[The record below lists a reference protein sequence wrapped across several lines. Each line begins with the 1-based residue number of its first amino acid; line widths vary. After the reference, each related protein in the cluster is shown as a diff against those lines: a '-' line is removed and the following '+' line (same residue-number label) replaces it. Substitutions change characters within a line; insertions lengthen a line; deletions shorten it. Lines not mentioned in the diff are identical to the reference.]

1 MMESLRNFLTGPRL
15 IFVVMVCALPF
26 VFLGTSSLSSVFTGS
41 FGSINGEDVTE
52 SDIQIAANTA
62 VQRFKNVYG
71 EDFNFE
77 DLDDNLQSESI
88 KQELIVQKVLQS
100 QARAL
105 GFINKTSNKEAQKG
119 IIRTPQ
125 FQVDGKFNE
134 DVYQAQVNSNG
145 FTKEGYLN
153 KMAELY
159 ASEIYR
165 NSLSQINFA
174 TPEETRNLAILF
186 EQTTDI
192 DFIKVSFKDLENQIE
207 NTLQEL
213 LDYYEANQI
222 NFYTNEKRGFKYFL
236 LEQTDYKDA
245 VNVPE
250 NYIDLAYKDY
260 VEKFEK
266 SAEIRF
272 AHIMIDKNNYSDTSA
287 ALDVIKLVQSKLNN
301 GEEFNLLAS
310 EFSEDLVTK
319 DQGGDLEYF
328 EKDIFPIEFE
338 EAIESMGLN
347 DLSEIIELDD
357 TYHILKV
364 TEYVEEKP
372 IPEEQ
377 IKEDLLND
385 LIETESF
392 ALMNDD
398 FSMLDDM
405 LVDESSIE
413 EIASSISKELISSD
427 LYSEL
432 DYNFD
437 ISNPMIK
444 EYIFANETSLNQ
456 PMAIEIGDKVIFIS
470 LDRIEEPALKE
481 FDMVV
486 DSVGDLLSEAKA
498 IEKIYLLQEELIS
511 IKDSDEKDSFIN
523 SYSYI
528 SKESFVDVKRYS
540 SLLPNE
546 ILRKV
551 FNEKEGSVLNLE
563 ANNRDQYLVNILKF
577 NQLSE
582 NDIDTLIVEYNDF
595 SLERSASKMQQIINE
610 DVFQSARVN
619 LNDLIQF

>member
-287 ALDVIKLVQSKLNN
+287 ALDVIKLVQSKLND
-301 GEEFNLLAS
+301 GEEFDLLAS
-310 EFSEDLVTK
+310 QYSEDLVTK

-347 DLSEIIELDD
+347 NLSEIIELDD

-364 TEYVEEKP
+364 TEYVEQKP

-398 FSMLDDM
+398 FSMLDNM

-413 EIASSISKELISSD
+413 EIANSISKELISSD

-470 LDRIEEPALKE
+470 LDRIEEPVLKE

-528 SKESFVDVKRYS
+528 SEESFVDVKRYS

>member
-192 DFIKVSFKDLENQIE
+192 DFIKVSFKDLENEIE

-364 TEYVEEKP
+364 TEYVEQKP

>member
-62 VQRFKNVYG
+62 IQRFKNVYG
-71 EDFNFE
+71 EDFKFE

-100 QARAL
+100 QARSL

-165 NSLSQINFA
+165 NSLSQINFV

-192 DFIKVSFKDLENQIE
+192 DFIKVSFNDLENQIE

-213 LDYYEANQI
+213 TDYYESNQI

-260 VEKFEK
+260 VEKFEN

-287 ALDVIKLVQSKLNN
+287 AFDVIKSVESKLNN

-310 EFSEDLVTK
+310 QFSEDLVTK

-347 DLSEIIELDD
+347 DVSEIVELED

-364 TEYVEEKP
+364 TEYIEQKP
-372 IPEEQ
+372 LPEEE
-377 IKEDLLND
+377 IKENLLND

-405 LVDESSIE
+405 LVDENSIE
-413 EIASSISKELISSD
+413 EIANSISKELISSD
-427 LYSEL
+427 LYTEL
-432 DYNFD
+432 DYDFD
-437 ISNPMIK
+437 INNPMIK

-470 LDRIEEPALKE
+470 LDRIEEPTLKE

-498 IEKIYLLQEELIS
+498 IEKIYLLQEELVS
-511 IKDSDEKDSFIN
+511 IKDTDEKDSFIN

-546 ILRKV
+546 ILRKI

-595 SLERSASKMQQIINE
+595 SIERSASKMQQIINE

>member
-364 TEYVEEKP
+364 TEYVEQKP

>member
-1 MMESLRNFLTGPRL
+1 
-15 IFVVMVCALPF
+15 
-26 VFLGTSSLSSVFTGS
+26 
-41 FGSINGEDVTE
+41 
-52 SDIQIAANTA
+52 
-62 VQRFKNVYG
+62 
-71 EDFNFE
+71 
-77 DLDDNLQSESI
+77 
-88 KQELIVQKVLQS
+88 
-100 QARAL
+100 
-105 GFINKTSNKEAQKG
+105 
-119 IIRTPQ
+119 
-125 FQVDGKFNE
+125 
-134 DVYQAQVNSNG
+134 
-145 FTKEGYLN
+145 
-153 KMAELY
+153 MAELY

-186 EQTTDI
+186 EQTTNI
-192 DFIKVSFKDLENQIE
+192 DFIKVSFKDLESQIE

-250 NYIDLAYKDY
+250 NFIDMAYKDY
-260 VEKFEK
+260 VEKFEN

-287 ALDVIKLVQSKLNN
+287 ALDVIRLVESKLNN

-310 EFSEDLVTK
+310 QFSEDLVTK

-364 TEYVEEKP
+364 TEYDEQKP
-372 IPEEQ
+372 LPEEQ

-405 LVDESSIE
+405 LIDESSIE

-437 ISNPMIK
+437 IKNPLIK
-444 EYIFANETSLNQ
+444 EYIFANETNLNE

-470 LDRIEEPALKE
+470 LDRIEEPTLKE

-528 SKESFVDVKRYS
+528 SEESFVDVKRYS

-595 SLERSASKMQQIINE
+595 AIERSASNMQQIINE

>member
-62 VQRFKNVYG
+62 IQRFKNVYG
-71 EDFNFE
+71 EDFKFE

-100 QARAL
+100 QARSL

-165 NSLSQINFA
+165 NSLSQINFV

-186 EQTTDI
+186 EQTADI
-192 DFIKVSFKDLENQIE
+192 DFIKVSFNDLENQIE

-213 LDYYEANQI
+213 TDYYESNQI

-260 VEKFEK
+260 VEKFEN

-287 ALDVIKLVQSKLNN
+287 AFDVIKSVESKLNN

-310 EFSEDLVTK
+310 QFSEDLVTK

-347 DLSEIIELDD
+347 DVSEIVELED

-364 TEYVEEKP
+364 TEYIEQKP
-372 IPEEQ
+372 LPEEE
-377 IKEDLLND
+377 IKENLLND

-413 EIASSISKELISSD
+413 EIANSISKELISSD

-481 FDMVV
+481 FDTVV
-486 DSVGDLLSEAKA
+486 ESVGDMLSEAKA

-511 IKDSDEKDSFIN
+511 IKDTDEKNSFIN

-528 SKESFVDVKRYS
+528 SEESFVDVKRYS

-546 ILRKV
+546 ILRKI

-563 ANNRDQYLVNILKF
+563 ANNRDQYLVNILRF

-595 SLERSASKMQQIINE
+595 SIERSASKMQQIINE

>member
-62 VQRFKNVYG
+62 IQRFKNVYG
-71 EDFNFE
+71 EDFKFE

-100 QARAL
+100 QARSL

-165 NSLSQINFA
+165 NSLSQINFV

-186 EQTTDI
+186 EQTADI
-192 DFIKVSFKDLENQIE
+192 DFIKVSFNDLENQIE

-213 LDYYEANQI
+213 TDYYESNQI

-260 VEKFEK
+260 VEKFEN

-287 ALDVIKLVQSKLNN
+287 AFDAIKSVESKLNN

-310 EFSEDLVTK
+310 QFSEDLVTK

-347 DLSEIIELDD
+347 DVSEIVELED

-364 TEYVEEKP
+364 TEYVEQKP
-372 IPEEQ
+372 LPEEE
-377 IKEDLLND
+377 IKENLLND

-405 LVDESSIE
+405 LVDENSIE
-413 EIASSISKELISSD
+413 EIANSISKTLISSD
-427 LYSEL
+427 LYTEL
-432 DYNFD
+432 DYDFD
-437 ISNPMIK
+437 INNPMIK

-470 LDRIEEPALKE
+470 LDRIEEPNLKE
-481 FDMVV
+481 FDTVV
-486 DSVGDLLSEAKA
+486 ESVGDMLSEAKA

-511 IKDSDEKDSFIN
+511 IKDTDEKNSFIN

-528 SKESFVDVKRYS
+528 SEESFVDVKRYS

-546 ILRKV
+546 ILRKI

-563 ANNRDQYLVNILKF
+563 ANNRDQYLVNILRF

-595 SLERSASKMQQIINE
+595 SIERSASKMQQIINE

>member
-62 VQRFKNVYG
+62 IQRFKNVYG
-71 EDFNFE
+71 EDFKFE

-100 QARAL
+100 QARSL

-165 NSLSQINFA
+165 NSLSQINFV

-186 EQTTDI
+186 EQTADI
-192 DFIKVSFKDLENQIE
+192 DFIKVSFNDLENQIE

-213 LDYYEANQI
+213 TDYYESNQI

-260 VEKFEK
+260 VEKFEN

-287 ALDVIKLVQSKLNN
+287 AFDVIKLVESKLND

-310 EFSEDLVTK
+310 QFSEDLVTK

-347 DLSEIIELDD
+347 DVSEIVELED

-364 TEYVEEKP
+364 TEYVEQKP
-372 IPEEQ
+372 LPEEE
-377 IKEDLLND
+377 IKENLLND

-405 LVDESSIE
+405 LVDENSIE
-413 EIASSISKELISSD
+413 EIANSISKELISSD
-427 LYSEL
+427 LYTEL
-432 DYNFD
+432 DYDFD
-437 ISNPMIK
+437 INNPMIK

-470 LDRIEEPALKE
+470 LDRIEEPTLKE

-498 IEKIYLLQEELIS
+498 IEKIYLLQEELVS
-511 IKDSDEKDSFIN
+511 IKDTDEKDSFIN

-528 SKESFVDVKRYS
+528 SEESFVDVKRYS

-546 ILRKV
+546 ILRKI

-563 ANNRDQYLVNILKF
+563 ANNRDQYLVNILRF

-595 SLERSASKMQQIINE
+595 SIERSASKMQQIINE

>member
-1 MMESLRNFLTGPRL
+1 MESLRNFLTGPRL

-105 GFINKTSNKEAQKG
+105 GFINETSNKEAQKG

-153 KMAELY
+153 RMAELY

-364 TEYVEEKP
+364 TEYVEQKP

>member
-62 VQRFKNVYG
+62 IQRFKNVYG
-71 EDFNFE
+71 EDFKFE

-100 QARAL
+100 QARSL

-165 NSLSQINFA
+165 NSLSQINFV

-186 EQTTDI
+186 EQTADI
-192 DFIKVSFKDLENQIE
+192 DFIKVSFNDLENQIE

-213 LDYYEANQI
+213 IDYYESNQI

-260 VEKFEK
+260 VEKFEN

-287 ALDVIKLVQSKLNN
+287 AFDVIKLVESKLNN
-301 GEEFNLLAS
+301 GEEFNLLAAQ
-310 EFSEDLVTK
+310 FSEDLVTK

-347 DLSEIIELDD
+347 DVSEIVELED

-364 TEYVEEKP
+364 TEYVEQKPLPEK
-372 IPEEQ
+372 E
-377 IKEDLLND
+377 IKENLLND

-405 LVDESSIE
+405 LIDESSIE
-413 EIASSISKELISSD
+413 EIANAISKELISSD

-437 ISNPMIK
+437 INNPMIK

-470 LDRIEEPALKE
+470 LDRIEEPTLME
-481 FDMVV
+481 FDIVV

-511 IKDSDEKDSFIN
+511 IKDTDEKESFIN

-528 SKESFVDVKRYS
+528 SEESFVDVKRYS

-546 ILRKV
+546 ILRKI
-551 FNEKEGSVLNLE
+551 FNEKEGSVLNIE

>member
-62 VQRFKNVYG
+62 IQRFKNVYG
-71 EDFNFE
+71 EDFKFE

-100 QARAL
+100 QARSL

-165 NSLSQINFA
+165 NSLSQINFV

-186 EQTTDI
+186 EQTADI
-192 DFIKVSFKDLENQIE
+192 DFIKVSFNELENQIE

-213 LDYYEANQI
+213 IDYYESNQVS
-222 NFYTNEKRGFKYFL
+222 FYTNEKRGFKYFL

-260 VEKFEK
+260 VEKFEN

-287 ALDVIKLVQSKLNN
+287 AFDVIKLVESKLND

-310 EFSEDLVTK
+310 QFSEDLVTK

-347 DLSEIIELDD
+347 DVSEIVELED

-364 TEYVEEKP
+364 TEYIEQKP
-372 IPEEQ
+372 LPEEE
-377 IKEDLLND
+377 IKENLLND

-413 EIASSISKELISSD
+413 EIANSISKELISSD

-481 FDMVV
+481 FDTVV
-486 DSVGDLLSEAKA
+486 ESVGDMLSEAKA

-511 IKDSDEKDSFIN
+511 IKDTDEKNSFIN

-528 SKESFVDVKRYS
+528 SEESFVDVKRYS

-546 ILRKV
+546 ILRKI

-563 ANNRDQYLVNILKF
+563 ANNRDQYLVNILRF

-595 SLERSASKMQQIINE
+595 SIERSASKMQQIINE

>member
-1 MMESLRNFLTGPRL
+1 MMESLRKFLTGPRL

-62 VQRFKNVYG
+62 IQRFKNVYG

-159 ASEIYR
+159 SSEIYR
-165 NSLSQINFA
+165 NSLSQINFV

-207 NTLQEL
+207 NTLQER

-260 VEKFEK
+260 VEKFEN

-287 ALDVIKLVQSKLNN
+287 AFDVIKLVESKLNN

-310 EFSEDLVTK
+310 QFSEDLVTK

-347 DLSEIIELDD
+347 DVSEIVELDD

-364 TEYVEEKP
+364 TEYVEQKP
-372 IPEEQ
+372 LPEEQ

-398 FSMLDDM
+398 FSMLDNM

-413 EIASSISKELISSD
+413 EIANSISKELISSD

-432 DYNFD
+432 DYKFD

-456 PMAIEIGDKVIFIS
+456 PMAIEVGDKVIFMS
-470 LDRIEEPALKE
+470 LDRIEEPVLKE
-481 FDMVV
+481 FDTVV
-486 DSVGDLLSEAKA
+486 DSVGDMLSEAKA

-528 SKESFVDVKRYS
+528 SEESFVDVKRYS

-551 FNEKEGSVLNLE
+551 FNETEGSVLNLE

>member
-119 IIRTPQ
+119 IIRTSQ

>member
-1 MMESLRNFLTGPRL
+1 MMESLRNFLSGPRL

-52 SDIQIAANTA
+52 SDIQIAANSA
-62 VQRFKNVYG
+62 IQRFKNVYG

-134 DVYQAQVNSNG
+134 DVFEAQVNSNG

-159 ASEIYR
+159 SSEIYR
-165 NSLSQINFA
+165 NSLSQINFV

-186 EQTTDI
+186 EQTADI

-222 NFYTNEKRGFKYFL
+222 NFYTDEKRGFKYFL

-260 VEKFEK
+260 VEKFEN

-287 ALDVIKLVQSKLNN
+287 AFDVIKSVESKLNN

-310 EFSEDLVTK
+310 QFSEDLVTI

-347 DLSEIIELDD
+347 DVSEIVELDD

-364 TEYVEEKP
+364 TEYVEQKP
-372 IPEEQ
+372 LPEEQ

-405 LVDESSIE
+405 LVNESSIE
-413 EIASSISKELISSD
+413 EIANSISKELISSD

-437 ISNPMIK
+437 INNSMIK

-470 LDRIEEPALKE
+470 LDRIDEPILNE
-481 FDMVV
+481 FDMVA
-486 DSVGDLLSEAKA
+486 DSVADLLSEAKA

-528 SKESFVDVKRYS
+528 SEESFVDVKRYS

-563 ANNRDQYLVNILKF
+563 ANNRDQYLVKILKF

-595 SLERSASKMQQIINE
+595 SIERSASKMQQIINE

>member
-1 MMESLRNFLTGPRL
+1 M
-15 IFVVMVCALPF
+15 
-26 VFLGTSSLSSVFTGS
+26 
-41 FGSINGEDVTE
+41 
-52 SDIQIAANTA
+52 
-62 VQRFKNVYG
+62 
-71 EDFNFE
+71 
-77 DLDDNLQSESI
+77 
-88 KQELIVQKVLQS
+88 
-100 QARAL
+100 
-105 GFINKTSNKEAQKG
+105 
-119 IIRTPQ
+119 
-125 FQVDGKFNE
+125 
-134 DVYQAQVNSNG
+134 
-145 FTKEGYLN
+145 
-153 KMAELY
+153 
-159 ASEIYR
+159 
-165 NSLSQINFA
+165 
-174 TPEETRNLAILF
+174 
-186 EQTTDI
+186 
-192 DFIKVSFKDLENQIE
+192 
-207 NTLQEL
+207 
-213 LDYYEANQI
+213 
-222 NFYTNEKRGFKYFL
+222 

-260 VEKFEK
+260 VEKFEN

-287 ALDVIKLVQSKLNN
+287 AFDVIKLVESKLNN

-310 EFSEDLVTK
+310 QFSEDLVTK

-328 EKDIFPIEFE
+328 EKDIFPVEFE

-347 DLSEIIELDD
+347 DVSEIVELED

-364 TEYVEEKP
+364 TEYVEQKP
-372 IPEEQ
+372 LPEEE
-377 IKEDLLND
+377 IKENLLND

-405 LVDESSIE
+405 LVDENSIE
-413 EIASSISKELISSD
+413 EIANSISKELISSD
-427 LYSEL
+427 LYTEL
-432 DYNFD
+432 DYDFD
-437 ISNPMIK
+437 INNPMIK
-444 EYIFANETSLNQ
+444 EYIFADETSRNQ

-470 LDRIEEPALKE
+470 LDRIEEPTLKE

-498 IEKIYLLQEELIS
+498 IEKIYLLQEELVS
-511 IKDSDEKDSFIN
+511 IKDTDEKDSFIN

-528 SKESFVDVKRYS
+528 SEESFVDVKRYS

-546 ILRKV
+546 ILRKI

-595 SLERSASKMQQIINE
+595 SIERSASKMQQIINE

>member
-62 VQRFKNVYG
+62 IQRFKNVYG

-159 ASEIYR
+159 SSEIYR
-165 NSLSQINFA
+165 NSLSQINFV

-260 VEKFEK
+260 VEKFEN

-287 ALDVIKLVQSKLNN
+287 AFDVIKLVESKLNN

-310 EFSEDLVTK
+310 QFSEDLVTK

-347 DLSEIIELDD
+347 DVSEIVELDD

-364 TEYVEEKP
+364 TEYVEQKP
-372 IPEEQ
+372 LPEEQ

-398 FSMLDDM
+398 FSMLDNM

-413 EIASSISKELISSD
+413 EIANSISKELISSD

-432 DYNFD
+432 DYKFD

-456 PMAIEIGDKVIFIS
+456 PMAIEVGDKVIFMS
-470 LDRIEEPALKE
+470 LDRIEEPVLKE
-481 FDMVV
+481 FDTVV
-486 DSVGDLLSEAKA
+486 DSVGDMLSEAKA

-528 SKESFVDVKRYS
+528 SEESFVDVKRYS

-551 FNEKEGSVLNLE
+551 FNETEGSVLNLE

>member
-1 MMESLRNFLTGPRL
+1 MMESLRNFLSGPRL

-52 SDIQIAANTA
+52 SDIQIAANSA
-62 VQRFKNVYG
+62 IQRFKNVYG

-134 DVYQAQVNSNG
+134 DVFEAQVNSNG

-159 ASEIYR
+159 SSEIYR
-165 NSLSQINFA
+165 NSLSQINFV

-186 EQTTDI
+186 EQTADI

-222 NFYTNEKRGFKYFL
+222 NFYTDEKRGFKYFL

-260 VEKFEK
+260 VEKFEN

-287 ALDVIKLVQSKLNN
+287 AFDVIKSVESKLNN

-310 EFSEDLVTK
+310 QFSEDLVTK

-347 DLSEIIELDD
+347 DVSEIVELDD

-364 TEYVEEKP
+364 TEYVEQKP
-372 IPEEQ
+372 LPEEQ
-377 IKEDLLND
+377 IKEDLLDD

-432 DYNFD
+432 DYKFD
-437 ISNPMIK
+437 INNPMIK

-470 LDRIEEPALKE
+470 LDRIEEPTLKE
-481 FDMVV
+481 FDTVV
-486 DSVGDLLSEAKA
+486 DSVSDLLSEAKA

-528 SKESFVDVKRYS
+528 SEESFVDVKRYS

-563 ANNRDQYLVNILKF
+563 ANNRDQYLVNISKF

-582 NDIDTLIVEYNDF
+582 NDIDALIVEYNDF
-595 SLERSASKMQQIINE
+595 SIERSASKMQQIINE

>member
-62 VQRFKNVYG
+62 IQRFKNVYG

-159 ASEIYR
+159 SSEIYR
-165 NSLSQINFA
+165 NSLSQINFV

-207 NTLQEL
+207 NTLQER

-260 VEKFEK
+260 VEKFEN

-287 ALDVIKLVQSKLNN
+287 AFDVIKLVESKLNN

-310 EFSEDLVTK
+310 QFSEDLVTK

-347 DLSEIIELDD
+347 DVSEIVELDD

-364 TEYVEEKP
+364 TEYVEQKP
-372 IPEEQ
+372 LPEEQ

-398 FSMLDDM
+398 FSMLDNM

-413 EIASSISKELISSD
+413 EIANSISKELISSD

-432 DYNFD
+432 DYKFD

-456 PMAIEIGDKVIFIS
+456 PMAIEVGDKVIFMS
-470 LDRIEEPALKE
+470 LDRIEEPVLKE
-481 FDMVV
+481 FDTVV
-486 DSVGDLLSEAKA
+486 DSVGDMLSEAKA

-528 SKESFVDVKRYS
+528 SEESFVDVKRYS

-551 FNEKEGSVLNLE
+551 FNETEGSVLNLE

>member
-62 VQRFKNVYG
+62 IQRFKNVYG

-105 GFINKTSNKEAQKG
+105 GFINETSNKEAQKG

-159 ASEIYR
+159 SSEIYR
-165 NSLSQINFA
+165 NSLSQINFV

-260 VEKFEK
+260 EEKFEN

-287 ALDVIKLVQSKLNN
+287 AFDVIKLVESKLNN

-310 EFSEDLVTK
+310 QFSEDLVTK

-347 DLSEIIELDD
+347 DVSEIVELDD

-364 TEYVEEKP
+364 TEYVEQKP
-372 IPEEQ
+372 LPEEQ

-398 FSMLDDM
+398 FSMLDNM

-413 EIASSISKELISSD
+413 EIANSISKELISSD

-432 DYNFD
+432 DYKFD

-456 PMAIEIGDKVIFIS
+456 PMAIEVGDKVIFMS
-470 LDRIEEPALKE
+470 LDRIEEPVLKE
-481 FDMVV
+481 FDTVV
-486 DSVGDLLSEAKA
+486 DSVGDMLSEAKA

-528 SKESFVDVKRYS
+528 SEESFVDVKRYS

-551 FNEKEGSVLNLE
+551 FNETEGSVLNLE

-582 NDIDTLIVEYNDF
+582 SDIDMLIVEYNDF

>member
-62 VQRFKNVYG
+62 IQRFKNVYG
-71 EDFNFE
+71 EDFKFE

-100 QARAL
+100 QARSL

-165 NSLSQINFA
+165 NSLSQINFV

-186 EQTTDI
+186 EQTADI
-192 DFIKVSFKDLENQIE
+192 DFIKVSFNDLENQIE

-213 LDYYEANQI
+213 IDYYESNQI

-260 VEKFEK
+260 VEKFEN

-287 ALDVIKLVQSKLNN
+287 AFDVIKLVESKLNN

-310 EFSEDLVTK
+310 QFSEDLVTK

-347 DLSEIIELDD
+347 DVSEIVELED

-364 TEYVEEKP
+364 TEYVEQKP
-372 IPEEQ
+372 LPEEE
-377 IKEDLLND
+377 IKENLLND

-405 LVDESSIE
+405 LVDENSIE
-413 EIASSISKELISSD
+413 EIANSISKELISSD
-427 LYSEL
+427 LYTEL
-432 DYNFD
+432 DYDFD
-437 ISNPMIK
+437 INNPMIK

-470 LDRIEEPALKE
+470 LDRIEEPTLKE

-498 IEKIYLLQEELIS
+498 IEKIYLLQEELVS
-511 IKDSDEKDSFIN
+511 IKDTDEKDSFIN

-546 ILRKV
+546 ILRKI

-595 SLERSASKMQQIINE
+595 SIERSASKMQQIINE

>member
-62 VQRFKNVYG
+62 IQRFKNVYG
-71 EDFNFE
+71 EDFKFE

-100 QARAL
+100 QARSL

-165 NSLSQINFA
+165 NSLSQINFV

-186 EQTTDI
+186 EQTADI
-192 DFIKVSFKDLENQIE
+192 DFIKVSFNDLENQIE

-213 LDYYEANQI
+213 IDYYESNQI

-260 VEKFEK
+260 VEKFEN

-287 ALDVIKLVQSKLNN
+287 AFDVIKLVESKLNN

-310 EFSEDLVTK
+310 QFSEDLVTK

-347 DLSEIIELDD
+347 DVSEIVELED

-364 TEYVEEKP
+364 TEYVEQKP
-372 IPEEQ
+372 LPEEE
-377 IKEDLLND
+377 IKENLLND

-413 EIASSISKELISSD
+413 EIANSISKELISSD

-470 LDRIEEPALKE
+470 LDRIEEPTLKE
-481 FDMVV
+481 FDTVV
-486 DSVGDLLSEAKA
+486 ESVGDMLSEAKA

-511 IKDSDEKDSFIN
+511 IKDTDEKNSFIN

-528 SKESFVDVKRYS
+528 SEESFVDVKRYS

-546 ILRKV
+546 ILRKI

-563 ANNRDQYLVNILKF
+563 ANNRDQYLVNILRF

>member
-52 SDIQIAANTA
+52 SDIQIAANSA
-62 VQRFKNVYG
+62 IQRFKNVYG

-134 DVYQAQVNSNG
+134 DVFEAQVNSNG

-159 ASEIYR
+159 SSEIYR
-165 NSLSQINFA
+165 NSLSQISFV

-186 EQTTDI
+186 EQTADI

-222 NFYTNEKRGFKYFL
+222 NFYTDEKRGFKYFL

-260 VEKFEK
+260 VEKFEN

-287 ALDVIKLVQSKLNN
+287 AFDVIKSVESKLNN

-310 EFSEDLVTK
+310 QFSEDLVTK

-347 DLSEIIELDD
+347 DVSEIVELDD

-364 TEYVEEKP
+364 TEYVEQKP
-372 IPEEQ
+372 LPEEQ

-405 LVDESSIE
+405 LVNESSIE
-413 EIASSISKELISSD
+413 EIAGSISKELISSD

-437 ISNPMIK
+437 INNSMIK

-470 LDRIEEPALKE
+470 LDRIDEPILNE
-481 FDMVV
+481 FDMVA
-486 DSVGDLLSEAKA
+486 DSVADLLSEAKA

-528 SKESFVDVKRYS
+528 SEESFVDVKRYS

-563 ANNRDQYLVNILKF
+563 ANNRDQYLVKILKF

>member
-62 VQRFKNVYG
+62 IQRFKNVYG
-71 EDFNFE
+71 EDFKFE

-100 QARAL
+100 QARSL

-165 NSLSQINFA
+165 NSLSQINFV

-186 EQTTDI
+186 EQTADI
-192 DFIKVSFKDLENQIE
+192 DFIKVSFNDLENQIE

-213 LDYYEANQI
+213 TDYYESNQI

-260 VEKFEK
+260 VEKFEN

-287 ALDVIKLVQSKLNN
+287 AFDVIKLVESKLNN

-310 EFSEDLVTK
+310 QFSEDLVTK

-347 DLSEIIELDD
+347 DVSEIVELED

-364 TEYVEEKP
+364 TEYVEQKP
-372 IPEEQ
+372 LPEEE
-377 IKEDLLND
+377 IKENLLND

-405 LVDESSIE
+405 LVDENSIE
-413 EIASSISKELISSD
+413 EIANSISKTLISSD
-427 LYSEL
+427 LYTEL
-432 DYNFD
+432 DYDFD
-437 ISNPMIK
+437 INNPMIK

-481 FDMVV
+481 FDTVV
-486 DSVGDLLSEAKA
+486 ESVGDMLSEAKA

-511 IKDSDEKDSFIN
+511 IKDTDEKNSFIN

-528 SKESFVDVKRYS
+528 SEESFVDVKRYS

-546 ILRKV
+546 ILRKI

-563 ANNRDQYLVNILKF
+563 ANNRDQYLVNILRF

-595 SLERSASKMQQIINE
+595 SIERSASKMQQIINE

>member
-62 VQRFKNVYG
+62 IQRFKNVYG
-71 EDFNFE
+71 EDFKFE

-100 QARAL
+100 QARSL

-165 NSLSQINFA
+165 NSLSQINFV

-186 EQTTDI
+186 EQTADI
-192 DFIKVSFKDLENQIE
+192 DFIKVSFNDLENQIE

-213 LDYYEANQI
+213 TDYYESNQI

-260 VEKFEK
+260 VEKFEN

-287 ALDVIKLVQSKLNN
+287 AFDVIKLVESKLND

-310 EFSEDLVTK
+310 QFSEDLVTK

-347 DLSEIIELDD
+347 DVSEIVELED

-364 TEYVEEKP
+364 TEYIEQKP
-372 IPEEQ
+372 LPEEE
-377 IKEDLLND
+377 IKENLLND

-405 LVDESSIE
+405 LVDENSIE
-413 EIASSISKELISSD
+413 EIANSISKELISSD
-427 LYSEL
+427 LYTEL
-432 DYNFD
+432 DYDFD
-437 ISNPMIK
+437 INNPMIK

-470 LDRIEEPALKE
+470 LDRIEEPTLKE

-498 IEKIYLLQEELIS
+498 IEKIYLLQEELVS
-511 IKDSDEKDSFIN
+511 IKDTDEKDSFIN

-528 SKESFVDVKRYS
+528 SEESFVDVKRYS

-546 ILRKV
+546 ILRKI

-563 ANNRDQYLVNILKF
+563 ANNRDQYLVNILRF

-595 SLERSASKMQQIINE
+595 SIERSASKMQQIINE

>member
-62 VQRFKNVYG
+62 IQRFKNVYG
-71 EDFNFE
+71 EDFKFE

-100 QARAL
+100 QARSL

-165 NSLSQINFA
+165 NSLSQINFV

-186 EQTTDI
+186 EQTADI
-192 DFIKVSFKDLENQIE
+192 DFIKVSFNDLENQIE

-213 LDYYEANQI
+213 IDYYESNQI

-260 VEKFEK
+260 VEKFEN

-287 ALDVIKLVQSKLNN
+287 AFDVIKLVESKLNN

-310 EFSEDLVTK
+310 QFSEDLVTK

-347 DLSEIIELDD
+347 DVSEIVELED

-364 TEYVEEKP
+364 TEYVEQKP
-372 IPEEQ
+372 LPEEE
-377 IKEDLLND
+377 IKENLLND

-405 LVDESSIE
+405 LVDENSIE
-413 EIASSISKELISSD
+413 EIANSISKELISSD
-427 LYSEL
+427 LYTEL
-432 DYNFD
+432 DYDFD
-437 ISNPMIK
+437 INNPMIK

-470 LDRIEEPALKE
+470 LDRIEEPNLKE
-481 FDMVV
+481 FDTVV
-486 DSVGDLLSEAKA
+486 ESVGDMLSEAKA

-511 IKDSDEKDSFIN
+511 IKDTDEKNSFIN

-528 SKESFVDVKRYS
+528 SEESFVDVKRYS

-546 ILRKV
+546 ILRKI

-563 ANNRDQYLVNILKF
+563 ANNRDQYLVNILRF

-595 SLERSASKMQQIINE
+595 SIERSASKMQQIINE

>member
-62 VQRFKNVYG
+62 IQRFKNVYG
-71 EDFNFE
+71 EDFKFE

-100 QARAL
+100 QARSL

-165 NSLSQINFA
+165 NSLSQINFV

-186 EQTTDI
+186 EQTADI

-260 VEKFEK
+260 VEKFEN

-287 ALDVIKLVQSKLNN
+287 AFDVIKLVESKLND

-310 EFSEDLVTK
+310 QFSEDLVTK

-347 DLSEIIELDD
+347 DVSEIVELED

-364 TEYVEEKP
+364 TEYVEQKP
-372 IPEEQ
+372 LPEEE
-377 IKEDLLND
+377 IKENLLND

-405 LVDESSIE
+405 LVDENSIE
-413 EIASSISKELISSD
+413 EIANSISKELISSD
-427 LYSEL
+427 LYTEL
-432 DYNFD
+432 DYDFD
-437 ISNPMIK
+437 INNPMIK

-470 LDRIEEPALKE
+470 LDRIEEPTLKE

-498 IEKIYLLQEELIS
+498 IEKIYLLQEELVS
-511 IKDSDEKDSFIN
+511 IKDTDEKDSFIN

-546 ILRKV
+546 ILRKI

>member
-62 VQRFKNVYG
+62 IQRFKNVYG
-71 EDFNFE
+71 EDFKFE

-100 QARAL
+100 QARSL

-165 NSLSQINFA
+165 NSLSQINFV

-186 EQTTDI
+186 EQTADI
-192 DFIKVSFKDLENQIE
+192 DFIKVSFNELENQIE

-213 LDYYEANQI
+213 IDYYESNQI

-260 VEKFEK
+260 VEKFEN

-287 ALDVIKLVQSKLNN
+287 AFDVIKLVESKLNN

-310 EFSEDLVTK
+310 QFSEDLVTK

-347 DLSEIIELDD
+347 DVSEIVELED

-364 TEYVEEKP
+364 TEYVEQKP
-372 IPEEQ
+372 LPEEE
-377 IKEDLLND
+377 IKENLLND

-405 LVDESSIE
+405 LVDENSIE
-413 EIASSISKELISSD
+413 KIANSISKELISSD
-427 LYSEL
+427 LYTEL
-432 DYNFD
+432 DYDFD
-437 ISNPMIK
+437 INNPMIK

-470 LDRIEEPALKE
+470 LDRIEEPTLKE

-511 IKDSDEKDSFIN
+511 IKDTNEKDTFIN

-528 SKESFVDVKRYS
+528 SEESFVDVKRYS

-546 ILRKV
+546 ILRKI

-595 SLERSASKMQQIINE
+595 SIERSASKMQQIINE

>member
-1 MMESLRNFLTGPRL
+1 MMESLRNFLSGPRL

-41 FGSINGEDVTE
+41 FGSINGEDITE
-52 SDIQIAANTA
+52 SDIQIAANSA
-62 VQRFKNVYG
+62 IQRFKNVYG

-134 DVYQAQVNSNG
+134 DVFEAQVNSNG

-159 ASEIYR
+159 SSEIYR
-165 NSLSQINFA
+165 NSLSQINFV

-186 EQTTDI
+186 EQTADI

-222 NFYTNEKRGFKYFL
+222 NFYTDEKRGFKYFL

-260 VEKFEK
+260 VEKFEN

-287 ALDVIKLVQSKLNN
+287 AFDVIKSVESKLNN

-310 EFSEDLVTK
+310 QFSEDLVTK

-347 DLSEIIELDD
+347 DVSEIVELDD

-364 TEYVEEKP
+364 TEYVEQKP
-372 IPEEQ
+372 LPEEQ

-405 LVDESSIE
+405 LVNESSIE
-413 EIASSISKELISSD
+413 EIANSISKELISSD

-437 ISNPMIK
+437 INNSMIK

-470 LDRIEEPALKE
+470 LDRIEEPTLKE
-481 FDMVV
+481 FDTVV
-486 DSVGDLLSEAKA
+486 DSVSDLLSEAKA

-528 SKESFVDVKRYS
+528 SEESFVDVKRYS

-563 ANNRDQYLVNILKF
+563 ANNRDQYLVNISKF

-582 NDIDTLIVEYNDF
+582 NDIDALIVEYNDF
-595 SLERSASKMQQIINE
+595 SIERSASKMQQIINE

>member
-1 MMESLRNFLTGPRL
+1 MESLRNFLTGPRL

-119 IIRTPQ
+119 IIRTSQ

-245 VNVPE
+245 VNIPE

-260 VEKFEK
+260 VEKFEN

-456 PMAIEIGDKVIFIS
+456 AMAIEIGDKVIFIS
-470 LDRIEEPALKE
+470 LDRIEKPALKE

>member
-62 VQRFKNVYG
+62 IQRFKNVYG

-159 ASEIYR
+159 SSEIYR
-165 NSLSQINFA
+165 NSLSQINFV

-260 VEKFEK
+260 VEKFEN

-272 AHIMIDKNNYSDTSA
+272 AHIMIDKNNYSDTPA
-287 ALDVIKLVQSKLNN
+287 AFDVIKLVESKLNN

-310 EFSEDLVTK
+310 QFSEDLVTK

-347 DLSEIIELDD
+347 DVSEIVELDD

-364 TEYVEEKP
+364 TEYVEQKP
-372 IPEEQ
+372 LPEEQ

-398 FSMLDDM
+398 FSMLDNM

-413 EIASSISKELISSD
+413 EIANSISKELISSD

-432 DYNFD
+432 DYKFD

-456 PMAIEIGDKVIFIS
+456 PMAIEVGDKVIFMS
-470 LDRIEEPALKE
+470 LDRIEEPVLKE
-481 FDMVV
+481 FDTVE
-486 DSVGDLLSEAKA
+486 DSVGDMLSEAKA

-528 SKESFVDVKRYS
+528 SEESFVDVKRYS

-551 FNEKEGSVLNLE
+551 FNETEGSVLNLE

>member
-287 ALDVIKLVQSKLNN
+287 ALDVIKLVQSKLND
-301 GEEFNLLAS
+301 GEEFDLLAS
-310 EFSEDLVTK
+310 QYSEDLVTK

-347 DLSEIIELDD
+347 NLSEIIELDD

-364 TEYVEEKP
+364 TEYVEQKP

-413 EIASSISKELISSD
+413 EIANSISKELISSD

-470 LDRIEEPALKE
+470 LDRIEEPVLKE

-528 SKESFVDVKRYS
+528 SEESFVDVKRYS

>member
-1 MMESLRNFLTGPRL
+1 MESLRNFLTGPRL

-287 ALDVIKLVQSKLNN
+287 ALDVIKLVQSKLND
-301 GEEFNLLAS
+301 GEEFDLLAS
-310 EFSEDLVTK
+310 QYSEDLVTK

-347 DLSEIIELDD
+347 NLSEIIELDD

-364 TEYVEEKP
+364 TEYVEQKP

-413 EIASSISKELISSD
+413 EIANSISKELISSD

-470 LDRIEEPALKE
+470 LDRIEEPVLKE

-528 SKESFVDVKRYS
+528 SEESFVDVKRYS

>member
-1 MMESLRNFLTGPRL
+1 MESLRNFLTGPRL

-260 VEKFEK
+260 VEKFEN

>member
-1 MMESLRNFLTGPRL
+1 MMESLRNFLSGPRL

-52 SDIQIAANTA
+52 SDIQIAANSA
-62 VQRFKNVYG
+62 IQRFKNVYG

-134 DVYQAQVNSNG
+134 DVFEAQVNSNG

-159 ASEIYR
+159 SSEIYR
-165 NSLSQINFA
+165 NSLSQINFV

-186 EQTTDI
+186 EQTADI

-222 NFYTNEKRGFKYFL
+222 NFYTDEKRGFKYFL

-260 VEKFEK
+260 VEKFEN

-287 ALDVIKLVQSKLNN
+287 AFDVIKSVESKLNN

-310 EFSEDLVTK
+310 QFSEDLVTK

-347 DLSEIIELDD
+347 DVSEIVELDD

-364 TEYVEEKP
+364 TEYVEQKP
-372 IPEEQ
+372 LPEEQ

-405 LVDESSIE
+405 LVNESSIE
-413 EIASSISKELISSD
+413 EIANSISKELISSD

-437 ISNPMIK
+437 INNSMIK

-470 LDRIEEPALKE
+470 LDRIDEPILNE
-481 FDMVV
+481 FDMVA
-486 DSVGDLLSEAKA
+486 DSVADLLSEAKA

-528 SKESFVDVKRYS
+528 SEESFVDVKRYS

-563 ANNRDQYLVNILKF
+563 ANNRDQYLVKILKF

-595 SLERSASKMQQIINE
+595 SIERSASKMQQIINE